1 MRNFTKKEQ
10 EKYTK
15 AVSKVYKPTGVN
27 INADGVQEDARSL
40 RIKNERLE
48 ARVAELVERNKQLE
62 EANAT
67 LGVMHECL
75 WVECQKLRAESQGIT
90 KKLHELAK
98 LKKEKGEK
106 L

>member
-1 MRNFTKKEQ
+1 MRNLTKEEQ
-10 EKYTK
+10 KKYTE

-27 INADGVQEDARSL
+27 INVGDIQEDALSL
-40 RIKNERLE
+40 RIENERLR
-48 ARVAELVERNKQLE
+48 ARVAELAERNEQLE

-67 LGVMHECL
+67 LSTMHECL
-75 WVECQKLRAESQGIT
+75 WVEVQKLRAESQGIT
-90 KKLHELAK
+90 NKLHELAK